1 MRRSALRRFLE
12 RWAVASL
19 PLIGACSANDPG
31 KTNDA
36 AVVVPD
42 LAPTNYDLAMVDL
55 ASADLACV
63 SGNGLCLW
71 YQYFEGPPVGDAGTV
86 SFWPL
91 PDAGDPCAPCGFE
104 TKEGVFC
111 GTCALTDTPCG
122 PAYRCSVAECATFCS
137 GRRTAGAEPVVL
149 AAGDAT
155 AEWLAR
161 MAHLEAVSVP
171 AFARLERELAAHGAP
186 ERLLAGARRARL
198 DEERHARMMSEL
210 ARAAGARVAA
220 ADVAPI
226 ALRPLEDVA
235 RENAIEGCVRETI
248 GAAQAHRQAQLTG
261 DARLARV
268 LAAIAVDETRHSN
281 LAWAVD
287 AWARA
292 QLSPAARRRVDA
304 ARIAE
309 ARSIIGGV
317 ARA

>member
-19 PLIGACSANDPG
+19 PLLGACGANDPG
-31 KTNDA
+31 KGNDA

-42 LAPTNYDLAMVDL
+42 LAPSNNDLAMVDL
-55 ASADLACV
+55 ARADLACV
-63 SGNGLCLW
+63 SGQGLCLW
-71 YQYFEGPPVGDAGTV
+71 FEYVGGPAVGDAGTV
-86 SFWPL
+86 AFWPL

-104 TKEGVFC
+104 TKTGVFC

-122 PAYRCSVAECATFCS
+122 TAYRCSVAECATFCS
-137 GRRTAGAEPVVL
+137 GRRTAGAQPLVL

-161 MAHLEAVSVP
+161 MANLEAISVP

-210 ARAAGARVAA
+210 AWARGARVAA

-235 RENAIEGCVRETI
+235 RENAVEGCVRETI
-248 GAAQAHRQAQLTG
+248 GAAQAREAAKLTADAQ
-261 DARLARV
+261 LARV
-268 LAAIAVDETRHSN
+268 LAAIAVDETRHAN

-292 QLSPAARRRVDA
+292 RLSPAARRRVDT

-309 ARSIIGGV
+309 ARAFV
-317 ARA
+317 AGAA